1 MTDASYIRY
10 VSCKTRRANAG
21 SFEWKSDTATG
32 GQVIVPG
39 DKACP
44 TPATF
49 VHTRPNQSF
58 LPRGRHS
65 LTLVWPCT
73 GCMRASRYSVGMWG
87 YNHMW
92 DDARYTLIGSVAPPG
107 YPIELHSGVPTDV
120 TVAPGEM
127 VYYQVRSVFVYH
139 AEHATGIV
147 RTHFGRDTSC
157 SFLVTGTW
165 KSN

>member
-1 MTDASYIRY
+1 
-10 VSCKTRRANAG
+10 
-21 SFEWKSDTATG
+21 
-32 GQVIVPG
+32 
-39 DKACP
+39 
-44 TPATF
+44 
-49 VHTRPNQSF
+49 
-58 LPRGRHS
+58 
-65 LTLVWPCT
+65 
-73 GCMRASRYSVGMWG
+73 MWG